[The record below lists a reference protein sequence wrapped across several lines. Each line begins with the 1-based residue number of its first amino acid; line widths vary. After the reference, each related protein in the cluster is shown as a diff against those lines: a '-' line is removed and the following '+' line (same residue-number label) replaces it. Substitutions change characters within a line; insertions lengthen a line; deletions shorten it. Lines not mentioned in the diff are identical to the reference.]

1 MRPAKL
7 SHKTIFY
14 LAAVSLIFYFI
25 FFFWFESSGERLT
38 PDELEAARL
47 MQEAEKEIYSCQ
59 QKLGLS
65 PEKNPFDP
73 MRTGLIGLESS
84 PLTTTL
90 GQLEAKRTTTNPALA
105 ALLVRLLRQAGVE
118 KGQVVAAGASSS
130 FPALI
135 VATCCAT
142 RAMGVDLLVIVSIGS
157 SQWGA
162 NRPEF
167 SWLAMENCL
176 RQAGFDQHR
185 LLAVSWGGEDNS
197 GSEYPEDLKIKLSQE
212 ALSLG
217 LAFLEPAEFKTMV
230 ETHFRLFKEAARGRP
245 IGAFINIGG
254 SLVNLG
260 RDSSILELRPGLT
273 RVKKIP
279 PADRCGLIQ
288 RMASEGVPIIHL
300 LNIKGLAA
308 RYNLPWDPQPLPQPG
323 ENLRLEVEATAGQK
337 PWLLVAVYLLVCAA
351 IIVISNHPTQR
362 KDG

>member
-65 PEKNPFDP
+65 PEKSPFDP

-118 KGQVVAAGASSS
+118 KGQVVAADASSS

-135 VATCCAT
+135 VATYCAT
-142 RAMGVDLLVIVSIGS
+142 RAMGVDLLAIVSIGS

-162 NRPEF
+162 NQPEF
-167 SWLAMENCL
+167 SWLSMENCL
-176 RQAGFDQHR
+176 RQAGFNQHR
-185 LLAVSWGGEDNS
+185 LLAVSWGGEDDS
-197 GSEYPEDLKIKLSQE
+197 GREYPDDLKIKLRQE
-212 ALSLG
+212 AQTLG
-217 LAFLEPAEFKTMV
+217 LTFLQPAGLKTMV
-230 ETHFRLFKEAARGRP
+230 ETHFRLFKEAAGGQP
-245 IGAFINIGG
+245 IRAFINIGG

-273 RVKKIP
+273 QVKKIP
-279 PADRCGLIQ
+279 PEDRCGLIQ
-288 RMASEGVPIIHL
+288 WMAREGVPIIHL
-300 LNIKGLAA
+300 LNIRGLAA
-308 RYNLPWDPQPLPQPG
+308 RYNLPWDPQPLPQANQDLKLKM
-323 ENLRLEVEATAGQK
+323 ENSGQEK
-337 PWLLVAVYLLVCAA
+337 LWLLFAAYVLCCAA
-351 IIVISNHPTQR
+351 GLVFNRLIHK